1 MKLAA
6 LVLGFFG
13 VFAVI
18 FGLGLLFT
26 FPLMWAIN
34 FVFTPAVIMALFG
47 VSQITFW
54 KTFVLAVTMGWLFK
68 SSSVSTNK

>member
-1 MKLAA
+1 MKIAA
-6 LVLGFFG
+6 YVVGFFG
-13 VFAVI
+13 ILAVI

-34 FVFTPAVIMALFG
+34 FVFTPAVIVALFG
-47 VSQITFW
+47 VQQITFW

-68 SSSVSTNK
+68 SSSVSSSK